1 MPRIVRRKFA
11 TAGEISPGCA
21 MMVGMFHVFIEGAK
35 DSSPGGVQRLA
46 EAIAKHYGLAA
57 ADLKPRIASGK
68 FRVKGNV
75 DRATA
80 DKYVRDL
87 DILGARCVIE
97 EANAGN
103 SRPTP
108 LPFPAVR
115 PATPLPIAEAPARPS
130 APKYSSGLSA
140 AFSGDMPAA
149 SLGALEQGSA
159 LSLASVDGS
168 DAQKR
173 EPPAASFAPPDSMQS
188 ASIGPPPEPPKAGVK
203 FADKKPAAPD
213 KKPARPKD
221 EPLDLFVPP
230 EVAEGGFSVELAV
243 DEPNP
248 RRRASTPP
256 AGEPAVM
263 PSEEELKADVKIST
277 PRKSQPVIAA
287 QPAKRG
293 NPLADTR
300 VRFAA
305 GVVLA
310 ILLGFVPA
318 HFVAAMREKS
328 AFDEVD
334 RKVIAAQEDPSTPYD
349 SLDQLRADQ
358 MSRKQSDRRSVAII
372 AFLIWGAVGGGVAYG
387 WFKRIPWERLES

>member
-1 MPRIVRRKFA
+1 
-11 TAGEISPGCA
+11 

-35 DSSPGGVQRLA
+35 DSSPAGVQRLA

-80 DKYVRDL
+80 DKYARDL

-97 EANAGN
+97 EASAGN

-140 AFSGDMPAA
+140 AFSGDTPAA
-149 SLGALEQGSA
+149 SLGVLESNTP

-168 DAQKR
+168 VDNAG
-173 EPPAASFAPPDSMQS
+173 PSDASFAPPESMQS
-188 ASIGPPPEPPKAGVK
+188 ASIGPPPEEAKPAVK
-203 FADKKPAAPD
+203 FAQKKPAAPDKKPAD

-230 EVAEGGFSVELAV
+230 EVAEGGFQVELAV
-243 DEPNP
+243 DEPSP

-256 AGEPAVM
+256 AGEPV
-263 PSEEELKADVKIST
+263 PPPEEELKADIKIST
-277 PRKSQPVIAA
+277 PKARPSQPAIAA
-287 QPAKRG
+287 QAAPTKRG
-293 NPLADTR
+293 NPLADAR
-300 VRFAA
+300 VRLAA

-318 HFVAAMREKS
+318 HFVAAVREKS

-334 RKVIAAQEDPSTPYD
+334 RKVVELQQDPSTPYD

-358 MSRKQSDRRSVAII
+358 LNRKQSDRRSIAIM
-372 AFLIWGAVGGGVAYG
+372 AFIIWGAVGGGIAYG